1 VVKTDMA
8 KQRISTLLCAT
19 AGLAALVYTIPVLG
33 QQGPES
39 LLPPGFNDPAPP
51 PAARPASPPASGS
64 SPARPADPTSAS
76 PAGATALP
84 GATDGAA
91 DTPSDA
97 DEEEDDE
104 EEEETEVRYDVPP
117 TARRSLKAV
126 GLFTDA
132 SGGFPADAF
141 GTIDGK
147 FLTQVVR
154 RTNGPLASRWGTI
167 MTRRLLASRTNTPRG
182 VNGADWT
189 AERGWLLLRMG
200 DAVAARQLVQQ
211 VDPDRYTKRLFQ
223 VSMPI
228 FLANADLSAMCPI
241 AEAGA
246 RETREATWRM
256 AQPICA
262 SLAGEQGRATA
273 LINQARGQG
282 WMKGTDLLLGEK
294 AVGAGVQG
302 RRSVKIEWEN
312 AKGFSTWRHGIGQA
326 TGVEPPEALYAE
338 AGRQVDGWVAQLPT
352 ASLATRMRAVPG
364 AASLGVLSNR
374 ALVDIYSVAYE
385 DPDVPSELKARGEL
399 LRTAYAGNGN
409 AAKVGAMAD
418 LWDGAS
424 TPRDRQSALVLTAR
438 AAALVAPGEDHAGE
452 ADRLVA
458 SMLSAGFD
466 EQAIRWASIVEE
478 GSLGWGLLACA
489 SPGMRGTISEG
500 ELDDFRSNDDSA
512 DYRKSKFLLA
522 GLAGLGRVET
532 GAIGGFSETLETNV
546 RKENSWSRAIA
557 AAAARGES
565 GTVVLLAAAALQG
578 EGWQDI
584 PPHHLYH
591 IVRSLRQVG
600 LNGEARMIAAEA
612 VSWS

>member
-1 VVKTDMA
+1 MA

-39 LLPPGFNDPAPP
+39 LLPPGFNDPPP
-51 PAARPASPPASGS
+51 PPTARPAPPASSPSTSRPTEAVPGS
-64 SPARPADPTSAS
+64 PVSGTA
-76 PAGATALP
+76 AGTDT
-84 GATDGAA
+84 GATDEEA
-91 DTPSDA
+91 DA
-97 DEEEDDE
+97 EEDE
-104 EEEETEVRYDVPP
+104 EEEDTEPRYDVPP

-126 GLFTDA
+126 GLFTDI

-141 GTIDGK
+141 GAMDGK
-147 FLTQVVR
+147 FLTQVIQ

-167 MTRRLLASRTNTPRG
+167 MVRRLLASRTDTPAN

-189 AERGWLLLRMG
+189 AERSWLLLRMG
-200 DAVAARQLVQQ
+200 DAVVARQLVQQ
-211 VDPDRYTKRLFQ
+211 VDPDRYTKRLYQ

-228 FLANADLSAMCPI
+228 FLANADLSAMCPV
-241 AEAGA
+241 AEEGA
-246 RETREATWRM
+246 RVTRDPTWRM

-273 LINQARGQG
+273 LINQARAQG

-326 TGVEPPEALYAE
+326 TGVEPPESLYAE
-338 AGRQVDGWVAQLPT
+338 AGKQVNGWVAQLPT
-352 ASLATRMRAVPG
+352 ATLASKMRSAP
-364 AASLGVLSNR
+364 AAATMGVLSNR
-374 ALVDIYSVAYE
+374 ALVDIYSIAFE
-385 DPDVPSELKARGEL
+385 DPDAPSQIKSRGEL
-399 LRTAYAGNGN
+399 LQTAYAGRDD
-409 AAKVGAMAD
+409 AAKIGAMAD
-418 LWDGAS
+418 IWDSGS
-424 TPRDRQSALVLTAR
+424 NPVERQSALVLTAR
-438 AAALVAPGEDHAGE
+438 AAALVAPSADHAGE
-452 ADRLVA
+452 ADRLIA

-466 EQAIRWASIVEE
+466 RQAIRWASIVED

-489 SPGMRGTISEG
+489 APRWQGSIDEG
-500 ELDDFRSNDDSA
+500 ELDDFRSNDDSD
-512 DYRKSKFLLA
+512 DYLKSKFLLA
-522 GLAGLGRVET
+522 GLAGLGRVEA
-532 GAIGGFSETLETNV
+532 GAVGGFSETLGTNV
-546 RKENSWSRAIA
+546 RKQTAWSRAITA
-557 AAAARGES
+557 AAQRGES

-584 PPHHLYH
+584 PPHHLFH
-591 IVRSLRQVG
+591 IVRALRQVG
-600 LNGEARMIAAEA
+600 LDGEARMIAAEA